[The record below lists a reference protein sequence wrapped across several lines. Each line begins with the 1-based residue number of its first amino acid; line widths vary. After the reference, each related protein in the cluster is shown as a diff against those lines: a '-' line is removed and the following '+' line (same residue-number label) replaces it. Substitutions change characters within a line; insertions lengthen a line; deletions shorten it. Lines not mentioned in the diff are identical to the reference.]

1 MENSSNNSSKLKI
14 SASIAWSSV
23 MAAPLVIFRVPKSIL
38 WEITSLI
45 IDLRDNGGGIVNE
58 ATDIANYI
66 LDKDSEIIITVDKNG
81 KEEITKSKDNPII
94 NIPIVI
100 LVNENTASA
109 SEILTG
115 ALQDNEKA
123 IVIGNN
129 TYGKGVIQEL
139 YSLKDGS
146 GLKVTTSEYYT
157 PNRNKI
163 NKIGIT
169 PDYEIDLIKE
179 NDTDEQLQKAIE
191 ILNERWYMTRN
202 SNSMD
207 NFNCSLRICSTFHRR
222 GALKRLILNFTCF

>member
-1 MENSSNNSSKLKI
+1 MYTSRNSGH
-14 SASIAWSSV
+14 SAKASARIE
-23 MAAPLVIFRVPKSIL
+23 LTL
-38 WEITSLI
+38 L
-45 IDLRDNGGGIVNE
+45 
-58 ATDIANYI
+58 
-66 LDKDSEIIITVDKNG
+66 
-81 KEEITKSKDNPII
+81 
-94 NIPIVI
+94 PIVI

-191 ILNERWYMTRN
+191 ILNER
-202 SNSMD
+202 
-207 NFNCSLRICSTFHRR
+207 
-222 GALKRLILNFTCF
+222 

>member
-1 MENSSNNSSKLKI
+1 MK
-14 SASIAWSSV
+14 
-23 MAAPLVIFRVPKSIL
+23 M
-38 WEITSLI
+38 
-45 IDLRDNGGGIVNE
+45 
-58 ATDIANYI
+58 
-66 LDKDSEIIITVDKNG
+66 
-81 KEEITKSKDNPII
+81 
-94 NIPIVI
+94 
-100 LVNENTASA
+100 
-109 SEILTG
+109 TG

-169 PDYEIDLIKE
+169 PDYEINLTKE

-191 ILNERWYMTRN
+191 ILNER
-202 SNSMD
+202 
-207 NFNCSLRICSTFHRR
+207 
-222 GALKRLILNFTCF
+222 